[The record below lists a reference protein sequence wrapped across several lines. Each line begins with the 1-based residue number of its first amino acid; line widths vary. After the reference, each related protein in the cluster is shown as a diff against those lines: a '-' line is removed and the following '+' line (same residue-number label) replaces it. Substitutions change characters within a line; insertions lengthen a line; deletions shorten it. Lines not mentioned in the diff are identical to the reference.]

1 MYVFTTVV
9 VDDLEALLVLEDDF
23 ADNFVDLA
31 LVSFGIEFIEDFLDI
46 CDNFTFTDE
55 ESRRGI
61 LPTLAKV
68 VLGLSDCLT
77 RDARRRML
85 AAWVL
90 YCCLLVLPLLAL
102 RERIFDNM
110 PVSNRSLYDETE
122 EETTPLTMDG
132 ESSATFW
139 SSS

>member
-1 MYVFTTVV
+1 MYALTTVV
-9 VDDLEALLVLEDDF
+9 VDAMTVVVAAEVSGTTVVVVDAPPLLVDDLEDLVVLKDF

-31 LVSFGIEFIEDFLDI
+31 RVSFGVEFIEDFLDI

-77 RDARRRML
+77 RDARRRIR
-85 AAWVL
+85 AA
-90 YCCLLVLPLLAL
+90 
-102 RERIFDNM
+102 
-110 PVSNRSLYDETE
+110 
-122 EETTPLTMDG
+122 
-132 ESSATFW
+132 
-139 SSS
+139 